1 MDAVVL
7 EVTEY
12 LSDAELLFSL
22 EDADDASGAAPASS
36 AGDDV
41 DVASSRQFPAL
52 PADAKPPLPPALLLG
67 VARTSSAGSDASAAS
82 TTGAA
87 SPSACLASD
96 GKVLERMKEAGAP
109 APPPRSP
116 SGALAS
122 CAQRQHALTRCVA
135 GRPRPPRRAP
145 LAATPAPAVPR
156 AAPPAAP
163 PHRRTAPQTH
173 PPAHP
178 LPATTS
184 PWTTCW
190 RGGTRRRRST
200 GGLPP
205 SFLARN
211 GGGGDGDGEGDGDG
225 DGAAGGGAAA
235 AAVCGGAADP
245 RARVPDGC
253 RPRAR
258 FASRAACRLHRARRP
273 ARPTPA
279 RPHLRPLSSSS
290 LRSLAPVPPPS
301 MPARLTLPVRRRC
314 SRSRTS
320 ASRASRPRS
329 SAG

>member
-1 MDAVVL
+1 MIIGSHERRKFERLSCSPDSRFWEPLPTAPARRSRSRSCNVVLSLSDEDGDDADADAEEMDAVVL

-36 AGDDV
+36 ADDDV

-145 LAATPAPAVPR
+145 LTRPPIPR

-163 PHRRTAPQTH
+163 PHPPPPLQPH

-190 RGGTRRRRST
+190 RGGTRRRRS
-200 GGLPP
+200 
-205 SFLARN
+205 
-211 GGGGDGDGEGDGDG
+211 
-225 DGAAGGGAAA
+225 
-235 AAVCGGAADP
+235 
-245 RARVPDGC
+245 
-253 RPRAR
+253 
-258 FASRAACRLHRARRP
+258 
-273 ARPTPA
+273 
-279 RPHLRPLSSSS
+279 
-290 LRSLAPVPPPS
+290 
-301 MPARLTLPVRRRC
+301 
-314 SRSRTS
+314 
-320 ASRASRPRS
+320 
-329 SAG
+329 